1 MGLRAT
7 QKLFNESWDGNEPDP
22 LRYVRKHRKL
32 NCEQYDLCL
41 EVAVLLGWPSF
52 SCRLCNGEGPDEILL
67 MTAHEMAEKWI
78 EGKTDPF
85 AYPPQRVLYRE
96 YFIPL

>member
-1 MGLRAT
+1 
-7 QKLFNESWDGNEPDP
+7 
-22 LRYVRKHRKL
+22 
-32 NCEQYDLCL
+32 
-41 EVAVLLGWPSF
+41 
-52 SCRLCNGEGPDEILL
+52 LCNGEGPDEILL

-85 AYPPQRVLYRE
+85 DYPPQRVLYRE